1 MNFLTCLSSITDTI
15 GGWFAGAAWF
25 QAVKWPFWFCLIL
38 IALGGVYTAR
48 FQKNTLLCRGITGAL
63 KLALIY
69 MFCIAFRQIF
79 PECMKFVPNLPFIT
93 ITDETLTLIHPRSL
107 FSHPF
112 TALPQTLVKLFFLQ
126 LLINCGGHLDYG
138 GKGKLPWFGSQIA
151 SCSIAMLAYDK
162 LGDLFNFGINLLTE
176 KFSSFA
182 TLFYIAVFLVVLV
195 PLLVLVALKFIF
207 IIFRKSGN
215 PTYTKVMQFLS
226 DKHFGSLPFVTFFS
240 MLFILIFLVVIN
252 IWDMA
257 EMTIAD
263 FCPFAYILIML
274 MCCATLL
281 VYSMYYSERK
291 WG

>member
-15 GGWFAGAAWF
+15 GGWFSDAAWF

-69 MFCIAFRQIF
+69 MFCIGFRQIF
-79 PECMKFVPNLPFIT
+79 PECMKFVPSLPFIT
-93 ITDETLTLIHPRSL
+93 VTDETLTLIHPSSL

-112 TALPQTLVKLFFLQ
+112 TALPQTLMKLFFL
-126 LLINCGGHLDYG
+126 LICVNIGNHYDYG
-138 GKGKLPWFGSQIA
+138 GRGKLPWFGSQIA
-151 SCSIAMLAYDK
+151 SCSIAMFAYDK

-176 KFSSFA
+176 KFSSFG
-182 TLFYIAVFLVVLV
+182 TLFYIALFLLFML
-195 PLLVLVALKFIF
+195 PLLSLVALKFIF
-207 IIFRKSGN
+207 IIFRKAGN
-215 PTYTKVMQFLS
+215 PAYTKVMQFLS
-226 DKHFGSLPFVTFFS
+226 DKHLGSLFFVTLFS

-252 IWDMA
+252 SWGMA

-274 MCCATLL
+274 MCGATLL
-281 VYSMYYSERK
+281 VYSMYYTERK
-291 WG
+291 FG